1 MFARMISTVYEASQS
16 GLAVT
21 SPTTLSL
28 VWENVELPLKI
39 SQSVAVMEVLHAAS
53 GIVRSPVMIT
63 ATQVASRIWILWG
76 IVCLAPEATTT
87 SVANLAIPQIPG
99 LGIQLSIITLLTAW
113 CLSEMIRYGFFACKE
128 ANLQPYFMVWL
139 RYSGFL
145 ILYPLGVSSEL
156 AMVWLALPVIKMKKT
171 LSVELPNPFNF
182 AFSYHVVC
190 ILAVA
195 AYLPGFPQLY
205 GELMYMHCMDICFR
219 CINSIKSHYVSF
231 CRLYAEAE
239 EKDVESCCYC
249 SFLQET
255 ELKLDIDHLL
265 FYM

>member
-1 MFARMISTVYEASQS
+1 MISTVYEAAQS
-16 GLAVT
+16 GLAMT

-28 VWENVELPLKI
+28 VWESVELPLKI
-39 SQSVAVMEVLHAAS
+39 SQSVAVMEVLHAAL
-53 GIVRSPVMIT
+53 GLVRSPVIIT

-99 LGIQLSIITLLTAW
+99 VGIQLNIITLLTAW

-156 AMVWLALPVIKMKKT
+156 AMVWLALPVIKMRKT
-171 LSVELPNPFNF
+171 LTVELPNPLNF

-205 GELMYMHCMDICFR
+205 GELIYMHFIYPLFR
-219 CINSIKSHYVSF
+219 SIDSIKSHHTSF
-231 CRLYAEAE
+231 CRLHAEAE
-239 EKDVESCCYC
+239 EKDIGFFCHCR
-249 SFLQET
+249 FQQET
-255 ELKLDIDHLL
+255 ELKFDIDH
-265 FYM
+265 